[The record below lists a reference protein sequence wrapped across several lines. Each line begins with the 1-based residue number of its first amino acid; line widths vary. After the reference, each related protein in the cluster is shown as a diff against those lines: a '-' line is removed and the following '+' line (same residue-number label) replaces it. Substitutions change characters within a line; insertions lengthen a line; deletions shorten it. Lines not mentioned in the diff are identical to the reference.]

1 MAIPEQAR
9 FTTPVRSP
17 KTETDHSQNWSGLEQ
32 KWDRLPVFHE
42 YMMIDDNGIPAF
54 STATPVD
61 TTLRIDTFEKFAD
74 WTDITFRLT
83 VGMFSNPAGSYPRF
97 DAYVYGLNDNTTLV
111 ATIPLIRFYFN
122 QGSVHV
128 SVSGAGRQTT
138 LPAGPYR
145 IVLMAYNSN
154 GIGTVSA
161 NADDRVIFSA
171 QETIPVPP
179 RLD

>member
-42 YMMIDDNGIPAF
+42 YLMIDDNGIPAF

-61 TTLRIDTFEKFAD
+61 TTLRIDTFQKFAD

-83 VGMFSNPAGSYPRF
+83 VGMYSTAVSAIARF
-97 DAYVYGLNDNTTLV
+97 EAYVYGLNDNTTLV

-122 QGSVHV
+122 QAGIHV

-145 IVLMAYNSN
+145 IVLMAYNS
-154 GIGTVSA
+154 GAGTVTSDA
-161 NADDRVIFSA
+161 NDRTVFSA